1 MQRPDTNSILQLK
14 YKLKGRCGNNTQELT
29 ATVQEAMGS
38 PWKELKEISRAEI
51 EDKRR
56 HN

>member
-14 YKLKGRCGNNTQELT
+14 YKLKGRYGNNTQELT

-38 PWKELKEISRAEI
+38 SLKELKEISRAEI

-56 HN
+56 QN